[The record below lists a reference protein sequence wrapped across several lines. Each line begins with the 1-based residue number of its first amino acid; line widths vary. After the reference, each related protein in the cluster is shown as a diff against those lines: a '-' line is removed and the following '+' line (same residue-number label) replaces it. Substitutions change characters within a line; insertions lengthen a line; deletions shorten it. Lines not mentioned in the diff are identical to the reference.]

1 MAQTLTRR
9 SFVSL
14 AALVGSG
21 LKLSFASGEPAPN
34 SVTPRLG
41 VITDELAEDFEKAL
55 DFISEHYLGYCEV
68 RELWSKNVVR
78 LSQEELERAKQ
89 LIEEHHLKV
98 SEIAS
103 PLFKY
108 NLPGMPS
115 PRPNWGDTFK
125 AADLTDKDTES
136 LLERVFRLAPFFGT
150 SKVRVFSYW
159 RVEDPEKAYPLV
171 RDRLAKAAA
180 MAAQHNITLLLENE
194 TDCNVGTGKELGRM
208 VRDVN
213 SRNLLAM
220 WDPCNALG
228 LGETPTPTG
237 IAKCADSSAICT
249 SRTCAKIPPRG
260 SFDMF
265 LSAKARSIIGGNS
278 KRCATMVT
286 RERCPSRLPTYAPIR
301 TSWKPHASAWK
312 GCSALGN
319 RRKTGVRIR
328 ESGVRIIAFSQCHAE
343 RDEASLQLIAGC

>member
-1 MAQTLTRR
+1 MAWNLTRR
-9 SFVSL
+9 NFISL
-14 AALVGSG
+14 AALLGSG
-21 LKLSFASGEPAPN
+21 LKLSFAGGEQKAKLT
-34 SVTPRLG
+34 TPKLG
-41 VITDELAEDFEKAL
+41 VITDELSEDFEKAL
-55 DFISEHYLGYCEV
+55 DFISEHSLGYCEV
-68 RELWSKNVVR
+68 RELWNKNVTR

-89 LIEEHHLKV
+89 SIERHHLKV

-108 NLPGMPS
+108 HLPGMPS

-208 VRDVN
+208 VRDIN
-213 SRNLLAM
+213 SPNLLAM

-228 LGETPTPTG
+228 LGETPYPDGYREVRGLFRHMHVKDMRKDPGTG
-237 IAKCADSSAICT
+237 KFQYVPVGQGAIDYRGQFKALREAGYEGTMSIET
-249 SRTCAKIPPRG
+249 SY
-260 SFDMF
+260 
-265 LSAKARSIIGGNS
+265 
-278 KRCATMVT
+278 KRPDKDKLEAT
-286 RERCPSRLPTYAPIR
+286 RECLEGLLG
-301 TSWKPHASAWK
+301 AWK
-312 GCSALGN
+312 S
-319 RRKTGVRIR
+319 
-328 ESGVRIIAFSQCHAE
+328 
-343 RDEASLQLIAGC
+343 

>member
-1 MAQTLTRR
+1 
-9 SFVSL
+9 
-14 AALVGSG
+14 
-21 LKLSFASGEPAPN
+21 LKLSFAGGERVPN
-34 SVTPRLG
+34 SSAPKLG
-41 VITDELAEDFEKAL
+41 VISDELGEDFEKAL
-55 DFISEHYLGYCEV
+55 KFISEHSLGYCEV
-68 RELWSKNVVR
+68 RELWSKNVTR

-89 LIEEHHLKV
+89 LLEQHNLKV

-108 NLPGMPS
+108 HLPGMPS

-125 AADLTDKDTES
+125 AADLTDKDTEN

-208 VRDVN
+208 VRDIN
-213 SRNLLAM
+213 SPGLLAT

-228 LGETPTPTG
+228 LGETPYPDGYREVRGLFRHMHVKDMRKDPAAGKFRYVPVGKGEIDYRGQFKALRDDRYEGTMS
-237 IAKCADSSAICT
+237 IET
-249 SRTCAKIPPRG
+249 SYVRPDKDKFEA
-260 SFDMF
+260 
-265 LSAKARSIIGGNS
+265 
-278 KRCATMVT
+278 T
-286 RERCPSRLPTYAPIR
+286 RECLEGLL
-301 TSWKPHASAWK
+301 SAWK
-312 GCSALGN
+312 S
-319 RRKTGVRIR
+319 
-328 ESGVRIIAFSQCHAE
+328 
-343 RDEASLQLIAGC
+343 

>member
-1 MAQTLTRR
+1 MAQALSRR

-14 AALVGSG
+14 AALLASG
-21 LKLSFASGEPAPN
+21 LKLSFAGRKPAAS

-55 DFISEHYLGYCEV
+55 DFISEHALGYCEV
-68 RELWSKNVVR
+68 RELWNKNVVR
-78 LSQEELERAKQ
+78 LSQEELERAKL
-89 LIEEHHLKV
+89 LIERHHLEV

-108 NLPGMPS
+108 HLPGMPS

-125 AADLTDKDTES
+125 AADLTDSDTQS

-194 TDCNVGTGKELGRM
+194 TDCNVGTGKELGRI

-213 SRNLLAM
+213 SPNLRAM

-228 LGETPTPTG
+228 LGETPYPDGYREVRGLFSHMHVKDMRKNPDTG
-237 IAKCADSSAICT
+237 KFQYVPVGNGAIDYRGQFKALRNDRYDGTMSIET
-249 SRTCAKIPPRG
+249 SYIRPDKDKLEA
-260 SFDMF
+260 
-265 LSAKARSIIGGNS
+265 
-278 KRCATMVT
+278 T
-286 RERCPSRLPTYAPIR
+286 RECLDGLLSV
-301 TSWKPHASAWK
+301 WKSAN
-312 GCSALGN
+312 A
-319 RRKTGVRIR
+319 
-328 ESGVRIIAFSQCHAE
+328 
-343 RDEASLQLIAGC
+343 

>member
-1 MAQTLTRR
+1 
-9 SFVSL
+9 
-14 AALVGSG
+14 
-21 LKLSFASGEPAPN
+21 LSFAGGKQVPN
-34 SVTPRLG
+34 SSAPKLG
-41 VITDELAEDFEKAL
+41 VITDELSEEFEKAL
-55 DFISEHYLGYCEV
+55 EFISEHSLGYCEV
-68 RELWSKNVVR
+68 RELWNKNVTR

-89 LIEEHHLKV
+89 SIEQHHLKV

-108 NLPGMPS
+108 HLPGMPS

-136 LLERVFRLAPFFGT
+136 LLEQVFRLAPFFGT

-208 VRDVN
+208 VRDIN
-213 SRNLLAM
+213 SPNLLAM

-228 LGETPTPTG
+228 LGEVPYPDGYREVHGLFRHMHVKDMRKNPATG
-237 IAKCADSSAICT
+237 KFQYVPVGKGAIDYRGQFKALRNDGYNGTMSIET
-249 SRTCAKIPPRG
+249 SYIRPDKDKLEA
-260 SFDMF
+260 
-265 LSAKARSIIGGNS
+265 
-278 KRCATMVT
+278 T
-286 RERCPSRLPTYAPIR
+286 RECLDGLLSV
-301 TSWKPHASAWK
+301 WKS
-312 GCSALGN
+312 
-319 RRKTGVRIR
+319 
-328 ESGVRIIAFSQCHAE
+328 
-343 RDEASLQLIAGC
+343 

>member
-1 MAQTLTRR
+1 MAWSLTRR
-9 SFVSL
+9 SLLSL
-14 AALVGSG
+14 AALLGSG
-21 LKLSFASGEPAPN
+21 LKLSFAGGERTPKSPAPN
-34 SVTPRLG
+34 LG
-41 VITDELAEDFEKAL
+41 VITDELSEDFDKAL
-55 DFISEHYLGYCEV
+55 EFISEHSLGYCEV
-68 RELWSKNVVR
+68 RELWNKNVTR

-89 LIEEHHLKV
+89 LIERNHLKV

-108 NLPGMPS
+108 HLPGMPS

-208 VRDVN
+208 VRDIN
-213 SRNLLAM
+213 SPNLLAM

-228 LGETPTPTG
+228 LGETPYPDGYREVRGLFRHMHVKDMRKNPATG
-237 IAKCADSSAICT
+237 KFQYVPAGKGAIDYRGQFKALRNDGYGGTMSIET
-249 SRTCAKIPPRG
+249 SYVRPDKDKLEA
-260 SFDMF
+260 
-265 LSAKARSIIGGNS
+265 
-278 KRCATMVT
+278 T
-286 RERCPSRLPTYAPIR
+286 RECLDGLLSVWN
-301 TSWKPHASAWK
+301 S
-312 GCSALGN
+312 
-319 RRKTGVRIR
+319 
-328 ESGVRIIAFSQCHAE
+328 
-343 RDEASLQLIAGC
+343 

>member
-1 MAQTLTRR
+1 MAETLSRR

-14 AALVGSG
+14 AALAASG
-21 LKLSFASGEPAPN
+21 LKLSFAAGDETPTSIM
-34 SVTPRLG
+34 PRLG
-41 VITDELAEDFEKAL
+41 VITDELTENFEKAL
-55 DFISEHYLGYCEV
+55 DFISENSLGCCEV
-68 RELWSKNVVR
+68 RELWSKNVVK

-125 AADLTDKDTES
+125 AADLSDKDTES
-136 LLERVFRLAPFFGT
+136 LLERVFRIAPFFGT

-208 VRDVN
+208 VRDIN
-213 SRNLLAM
+213 SPNLLAM

-228 LGETPTPTG
+228 LGEVPYPDGYREVRGLFRHMHVKDMRKNPATG
-237 IAKCADSSAICT
+237 KFQYVPAGKGAINYRGQFKALRNDGYDGTMSIET
-249 SRTCAKIPPRG
+249 SYVRPDKDKLEA
-260 SFDMF
+260 
-265 LSAKARSIIGGNS
+265 
-278 KRCATMVT
+278 T
-286 RERCPSRLPTYAPIR
+286 RECLDGLLSVWN
-301 TSWKPHASAWK
+301 S
-312 GCSALGN
+312 
-319 RRKTGVRIR
+319 
-328 ESGVRIIAFSQCHAE
+328 
-343 RDEASLQLIAGC
+343 